1 MLFEPAWRYTREVK
15 TSVAMKA
22 LEESLE
28 GRNAKWRR
36 CKWSEVNQ
44 TSFLSEEKIQEK
56 LEKERKET
64 DTTKTPEKGWYWK
77 T

>member
-1 MLFEPAWRYTREVK
+1 MLFEPAWSYTREVK

-22 LEESLE
+22 LEGRLE
-28 GRNAKWRR
+28 GRNVKWRR

-56 LEKERKET
+56 LEKKRNKDHENAWERNGT
-64 DTTKTPEKGWYWK
+64 EKR
-77 T
+77 